1 MKINVVSLAG
11 AFSLALIPTA
21 AAWDGE
27 NTDTGAPVEIEK
39 GQLVREGRTVEYYD
53 YEKGEYR
60 EMDVDDMTSNYS
72 GGVTIE
78 GTDSETGETIEIEME
93 D

>member
-1 MKINVVSLAG
+1 MKLSIFASTSALL
-11 AFSLALIPTA
+11 FSLIQSA

-27 NTDTGAPVEIEK
+27 NTETGSSVEIEK

-60 EMDVDDMTSNYS
+60 EMDVDDMTSNHS

-78 GTDSETGETIEIEME
+78 GADSETGETIEIEME